1 LILLDRSAQEMSEMV
16 KCVRTKAIACCAL
29 LISIAAMVS
38 CAGNPKSITTPPPSN
53 IAGPWEFIA
62 TSQTGAGTGVVT
74 GIEVALSEG
83 QVLVDGINQP
93 NGQITASSNQISFV
107 SLDPTTLNISE
118 FGGPCQQPPGVSGLT
133 GSITSPDSPIQFTFT
148 ENGNVFNVTATL
160 SGDGKSLLN
169 GTYTAGS
176 SSGTSNPCTADSGG
190 TITGTM
196 VARISGTF
204 TGTMC
209 ALADTSSPCRST
221 ADNVTAAVSENS
233 SNNLTVNL
241 TLTGGD
247 NETLTL
253 TGPVTGN
260 SFSLTG
266 QVGGQVVEY
275 FGYYETVNNVPSIYF
290 ANATNPASPNY
301 VGTLA
306 LPH

>member
-1 LILLDRSAQEMSEMV
+1 MSEMV
-16 KCVRTKAIACCAL
+16 KCVRTKAAACCAL
-29 LISIAAMVS
+29 LISIAATLS

-62 TSQTGAGTGVVT
+62 TSQTSAGTGVIT

-83 QVLVDGINQP
+83 QVLVNGINQP

-107 SLDPTTLNISE
+107 SLGSNLNIADNG
-118 FGGPCQQPPGVSGLT
+118 FGGPCQQPPGVSDLT
-133 GSITSPDSPIQFTFT
+133 GSITSPDSAIQFTFI
-148 ENGNVFNVTATL
+148 ENGNIFNVTGTL

-169 GTYTAGS
+169 GTYTAGTS
-176 SSGTSNPCTADSGG
+176 STGTSNTCTADSGG
-190 TITGTM
+190 LITGNM
-196 VARISGTF
+196 VGKISGMF

-209 ALADTSSPCRST
+209 ALSDTSSPCRAT
-221 ADNVTAAVSENS
+221 ADSATATISENS
-233 SNNLTVNL
+233 SNNMTVNL

-290 ANATNPASPNY
+290 VNATNPASPNY